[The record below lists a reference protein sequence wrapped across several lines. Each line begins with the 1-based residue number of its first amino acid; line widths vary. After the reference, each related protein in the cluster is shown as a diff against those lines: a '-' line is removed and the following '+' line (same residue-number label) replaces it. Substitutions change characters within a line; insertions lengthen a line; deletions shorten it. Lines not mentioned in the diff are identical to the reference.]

1 MMSKY
6 DASVPRRRYWSTE
19 IESSHLCPEC
29 RSPLEQDYQTYLI
42 FVKQG
47 RKADPYLTADEG
59 GWFCPNCPVVVL
71 DHDEFVNTALI
82 ASGTKTEEFAV
93 VGVVNWEAIPEEKK
107 HLPLGDDDN
116 PIPLVEFLDIK
127 EHRQESRKRHAI
139 TRKKRRRS
147 KRHSRRKKKKKRK

>member
-6 DASVPRRRYWSTE
+6 DASVPRRRYWSIE

-29 RSPLEQDYQTYLI
+29 RSPLEQDHQTYLM
-42 FVKQG
+42 FVK
-47 RKADPYLTADEG
+47 RVMEADPYLTSNNG

-71 DHDEFVNTALI
+71 DHDEFIDAVLA
-82 ASGTKTEEFAV
+82 ASGTKARRFVV
-93 VGVVNWEAIPEEKK
+93 VGVVDWKAIPEEKK

-116 PIPLVEFLDIK
+116 PIPIVEFLDIIEQREESLK
-127 EHRQESRKRHAI
+127 EPTI

-147 KRHSRRKKKKKRK
+147 KRHSRPKKKKRRR